1 MRRVQRWWEDLFY
14 FLKCDRVWTTD
25 RHITW
30 KDGQDHATKQ
40 AHLCVRNRWHSGPHR
55 DRLGLHDYS

>member
-25 RHITW
+25 EWTTN
-30 KDGQDHATKQ
+30 GSYTK
-40 AHLCVRNRWHSGPHR
+40 APKRVHVCVRFRWHVGPHR
-55 DRLGLHDYS
+55 DRLGLNDYS